1 MIGVKTLENI
11 PTERLT
17 IHVLFF
23 NKTFHHNVNKN
34 NKEIRPAD
42 FIVVFV
48 YILALCVGIHTLN
61 EVFVT

>member
-17 IHVLFF
+17 KHVLFF
-23 NKTFHHNVNKN
+23 NKMFHHNVNKF

-42 FIVVFV
+42 FIVAFV
-48 YILALCVGIHTLN
+48 YI
-61 EVFVT
+61 